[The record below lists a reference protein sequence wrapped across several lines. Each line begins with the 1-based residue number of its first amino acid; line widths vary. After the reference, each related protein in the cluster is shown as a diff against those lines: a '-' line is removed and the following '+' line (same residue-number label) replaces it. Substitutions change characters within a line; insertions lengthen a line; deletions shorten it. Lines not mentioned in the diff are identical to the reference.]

1 MLRRVVG
8 ESRSV
13 PIWRRLLALV
23 ALAAALLTAAQ
34 SLAAKSPDAVDTV
47 HSNLEARLETL
58 DSDDRAG
65 IIVRLEAPASDA
77 AIAALERAV
86 GPLTVTRRFSIID
99 GFAATADRSQIEAL
113 ARAPGVAQVEA
124 NPILKAANESAQAAF
139 GVSKARFDLP
149 WLNGSGVAVA
159 VLDSGVDGSHPDLDQ
174 GKVIGFTD
182 KSTGSDSSPAP
193 ETPFDDNGHGTH
205 VSAIAAG
212 EGGAAPGA
220 AIVGVKVLN
229 RSLQGSGGTLIDG
242 IEWVLKNRNAFGTP
256 IKIIVL
262 SIQPQLGGCSDG
274 TDGVSAA
281 VNRAHASGLVVVVA
295 AGNGGPAECS
305 IGAPAAAAG
314 ALTVGAMADTSTGG
328 FQLADFSSR
337 GPTLDGRFKPDVVAP
352 GVGITSAWW
361 PGHGYNTLRGT
372 SQAAPF
378 VAGVAALML
387 QVNPGLSSQ
396 EVKDRIIGTAVDWGR
411 GGNNTIPGSTGPDID
426 YGAGRLDAYAA
437 IQAAGAPL
445 SAPPPTPTH
454 EVHQGSVSGPGVFVD
469 HVVTVSDTTYPIAA
483 TLILPGAGAPDVD
496 LALFNPAGADVASSR
511 FVGRRQEQLSHQA
524 TTPGLYTLRVTSH
537 SGAGTYFIDVSGATS
552 SVPKS
557 GSQPSITGA
566 AREGELLRAQV
577 GVWSGAVPFSFRNQ
591 WFRCDAAGGACG
603 PIPGAAGGEYQLGAA
618 DVDATIRVTVTA
630 SNVAGSVSAS
640 SPATAVVAPL
650 PPRIVVPP
658 SIVGTARD
666 GSTLHV
672 ERGSWASSRPLAL
685 THQWFRCRGAG
696 AGCTAIDGA
705 TGTSL
710 RLGAVDIGGTVTVT
724 VTAANAGGRES
735 VTATPVAV
743 RARTPESTRLPSVRG
758 PARTGAVLH
767 AAEGRWVGT
776 RPLGYQLRWQR
787 CGYDGRGCTTIAGAA
802 GPRYVIRAG
811 DAGRRLRVRVR
822 ASNRALPG
830 GAARIAYSKFTGI
843 VQPAAPWVEAG
854 AGRVAVLT
862 GTSRRD
868 VIVGTPGPD
877 IIRGL
882 GGNDRILGRGGNDL
896 IVGGRG
902 RDLVLGGKGDDDLR
916 GGHGP
921 DTLAGGSGTD
931 LLAGGRGKDVAR
943 AVGARDQLTGIE
955 RIR

>member
-1 MLRRVVG
+1 
-8 ESRSV
+8 V
-13 PIWRRLLALV
+13 PIWQRLLGP
-23 ALAAALLTAAQ
+23 AALTAAV
-34 SLAAKSPDAVDTV
+34 LVAAQPLTATSPVRVDTV
-47 HSNLEARLETL
+47 HQNLERRLETL

-65 IIVRLEAPASDA
+65 IIVRLETSATDA

-99 GFAATADRSQIEAL
+99 GFAASADRRQIVAL

-124 NPILKAANESAQAAF
+124 NPILRAANESAQAAF
-139 GVSKARFDLP
+139 GVTKARFDLP

-159 VLDSGVDGSHPDLDQ
+159 VLDSGVDASHPDLDQ

-182 KSTGSDSSPAP
+182 KSTGSDGSPAP

-212 EGGAAPGA
+212 DGGVAPAA

-229 RSLQGSGGTLIDG
+229 RSLQGTGGTLIDG
-242 IEWVLKNRNAFGTP
+242 IEWVLKNRNTFGTP
-256 IKIIVL
+256 IKVIVL
-262 SIQPQLGGCSDG
+262 SIQPQLGECSDG

-281 VNRAHASGLVVVVA
+281 VNRAHASGMVVVVA
-295 AGNGGPAECS
+295 AGNGGPAQCS

-337 GPTLDGRFKPDVVAP
+337 GPTLDGRIKPDVVAP

-387 QVNPGLSSQ
+387 QVNPELGSQ
-396 EVKDRIIGTAVDWGR
+396 RVKETIMGTASDWGR
-411 GGNNTIPGSTGPDID
+411 GGDNTIAGSTGPDID

-445 SAPPPTPTH
+445 SVPPPVPTH
-454 EVHQGSVSGPGVFVD
+454 EVHQASVPGPGAFVD
-469 HVVTVSDTTYPIAA
+469 HLVTVSDTTYPVAA
-483 TLILPGAGAPDVD
+483 TLIAPGPGAPDVD
-496 LALFNPAGADVASSR
+496 LALFNPAGAEVASSR

-524 TTPGLYTLRVTSH
+524 TTPGLYTLRVSSH
-537 SGAGTYFIDVSGATS
+537 SGGGTYFIDVSGATS

-557 GSQPSITGA
+557 GSLPAIAGD
-566 AREGELLRAQV
+566 AREGALLRAQV
-577 GVWSGAVPFSFRNQ
+577 GVWSGAVPFSFRYQ
-591 WFRCDAAGGACG
+591 WFRCDGAGNLCG
-603 PIPGAAGGEYQLGAA
+603 PIPGAAGGEYQVGAA
-618 DVDATIRVTVTA
+618 DVDAAIRVSVTA
-630 SNVAGSVSAS
+630 TNVAGSTSAS
-640 SPATAVVAPL
+640 SPATAAVSPL
-650 PPRIVVPP
+650 PPRIVISP

-672 ERGSWASSRPLAL
+672 EPGSWASSRPVAL
-685 THQWFRCRGAG
+685 SHQWFRCRGAG
-696 AGCTAIDGA
+696 GGCAAIDGA
-705 TGTSL
+705 TAASF
-710 RLGAVDIGGTVTVT
+710 RLGTVDIGKTVTVT
-724 VTAANAGGRES
+724 VTATNAGGRES

-743 RARTPESTRLPSVRG
+743 GARRPESTRLPTVSG

-767 AAEGRWVGT
+767 AVKGRWAGT

-787 CGYDGRGCTTIAGAA
+787 CGYNGRGCTTIAGAA
-802 GPRYVIRAG
+802 GPRYLVRAG

-830 GAARIAYSKFTGI
+830 GGARVAYSRFTGI
-843 VQPAAPWVEAG
+843 VQPAAPWFEAG

-868 VIVGTPGPD
+868 VIVGTGGPD

-882 GGNDRILGRGGNDL
+882 GGNDRIVGRGGNDV
-896 IVGGRG
+896 IAGGQG
-902 RDLVLGGKGDDDLR
+902 SDVVLGGQGDDDLR

-921 DTLAGGSGTD
+921 DTLNGGRGSD
-931 LLAGGRGKDVAR
+931 LLAGGRGRDVAR
-943 AVGARDQLTGIE
+943 GVGARDQLTGIE